1 MNITLI
7 EKLTGAVIVAAGLAG
22 CAAPTPRLDANFGS
36 AVEMAKAQQTLHPE
50 ASNNTEPLVGLDG
63 VAVNGLVDRYNQSFK
78 RPPATTNVFNIGVG
92 SSAAGVGA
100 AGGAAAAGSSR

>member
-7 EKLTGAVIVAAGLAG
+7 ECLSGAVIVACLAG
-22 CAAPTPRLDANFGS
+22 CTAPTPRLDANFGS

-50 ASNNTEPLVGLDG
+50 ASSNTEPLVGLDG

-92 SSAAGVGA
+92 SSAAGAA
-100 AGGAAAAGSSR
+100 AGGAAAAGGSSR